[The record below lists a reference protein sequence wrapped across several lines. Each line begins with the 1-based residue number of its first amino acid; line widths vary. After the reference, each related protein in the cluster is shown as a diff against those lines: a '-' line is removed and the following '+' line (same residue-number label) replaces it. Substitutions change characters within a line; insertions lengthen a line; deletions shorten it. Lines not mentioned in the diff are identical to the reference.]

1 LVTGASGLLGA
12 NLVLAAR
19 QRHAVTAVCH
29 RHPLALDGV
38 EVLVMDL
45 TRPAAV
51 DDLIGQVRPEWIVHC
66 AAAAD
71 VDRCEEDPAWASQL
85 NVETAGRIA
94 AASARVGARLVH
106 ISTDAVFDGER
117 GGYRETDTPRP
128 LGVYGRTKLEGERA
142 VLAAAPPALVLRVNF
157 FGWHPWA
164 RRGLAE
170 WFLSRL
176 EAGQT
181 APGFVDAWISPM
193 LVNELADRLL
203 SVAALPLSGIYHLAG
218 GDCLSKHD
226 FGRRLARAFGLD
238 EDLVRPA
245 RIDEG
250 GLRAPRPRNLCLDGS
265 RLTADASLRAPGIG
279 EGIARFRDLRDSG
292 YVEVLKGMAAAAER
306 VEQNP
311 RGEDRP

>member
-19 QRHAVTAVCH
+19 ERHAVTAVCH
-29 RHPLALDGV
+29 RHPVALDGV
-38 EVLVMDL
+38 DGLVLDL
-45 TRPAAV
+45 TRPTAAEE
-51 DDLIGQVRPEWIVHC
+51 LIGQVRPEWIVHC

-71 VDRCEEDPAWASQL
+71 VDRCEDDPAWAAQL

-94 AASARVGARLVH
+94 AAAVRVGARLVH

-142 VLAAAPPALVLRVNF
+142 VLAAAPLAVVLRVNF

-176 EAGQT
+176 EAGWT
-181 APGFVDAWISPM
+181 APGFVDAWVSPM
-193 LVNELADRLL
+193 LVNDLAERLL
-203 SVAALPLSGIYHLAG
+203 AIAALPVTGVYHLAG
-218 GDCLSKHD
+218 AECLSKYE
-226 FGRRLARAFGLD
+226 FGRRLARAFGVD

-245 RIDEG
+245 RIDEA
-250 GLRAPRPRNLCLDGS
+250 GLRAPRPRNLCLDAS
-265 RLTADASLRAPGIG
+265 RLTADASLVAPGIG
-279 EGIARFRDLRDSG
+279 EGIARFRKLRDSG
-292 YVEVLKGMAAAAER
+292 YVELLKGMTKAAER
-306 VEQNP
+306 VEQSP